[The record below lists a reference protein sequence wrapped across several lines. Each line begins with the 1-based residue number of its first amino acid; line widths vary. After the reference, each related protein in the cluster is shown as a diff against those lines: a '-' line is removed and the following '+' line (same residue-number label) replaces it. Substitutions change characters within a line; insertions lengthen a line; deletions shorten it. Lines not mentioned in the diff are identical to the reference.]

1 MKVLLPTL
9 GTPTT
14 MARIAGVTLKQT
26 DRLVG
31 QLGTPVGIKSYKP
44 FHSPGDDFLQNYLG
58 MIGLP
63 MDMRPAFPDDQQVVL
78 LTAQA
83 AGDPAIMDNIK
94 KQLLSGREVFITS
107 GLLKAIP
114 DKIAEIAE
122 LRCTDLK
129 ALVNDFGRHG
139 KSGRDL
145 LIPQVLYYTNDSWEV
160 VSAGRPLTGGVSG
173 YPIVLRAPYASSNL
187 YVLTVPDDM
196 GNLYDYPAGALNE
209 IRRIMSKDLDAYIEG
224 PSRVALF
231 LYDNRTLVVE
241 NFNDEPVD
249 INIVMDKKVSKLS
262 SLEGNDILQP
272 QPMKPTGFR
281 RGAQDEKHSFRVT
294 LMPHSYKAFK
304 Y

>member
-1 MKVLLPTL
+1 M
-9 GTPTT
+9 
-14 MARIAGVTLKQT
+14 
-26 DRLVG
+26 
-31 QLGTPVGIKSYKP
+31 
-44 FHSPGDDFLQNYLG
+44 
-58 MIGLP
+58 
-63 MDMRPAFPDDQQVVL
+63 
-78 LTAQA
+78 
-83 AGDPAIMDNIK
+83 
-94 KQLLSGREVFITS
+94 
-107 GLLKAIP
+107 
-114 DKIAEIAE
+114 
-122 LRCTDLK
+122 
-129 ALVNDFGRHG
+129 
-139 KSGRDL
+139 
-145 LIPQVLYYTNDSWEV
+145 LYYTNDSWEV

-224 PSRVALF
+224 PSKVALF
-231 LYDNRTLVVE
+231 LYDNQTLVVE